1 MQQIIPAEGV
11 LSIGVAAHGNVAI
24 TEECLKSIFA
34 SVAGDFELV
43 LIDDASPD
51 DVLPLFRDAAEFHP
65 NTRIYRFPENLE
77 YTQSVNCLLNE
88 AQGERVL
95 FVSNDI
101 FITPTYVAAL
111 LETMADPAI
120 GIARGT
126 SNFVD
131 NSLATH
137 NVAEQPIGDGWQAL
151 VEFAAARYAMEN
163 MNTLDDPYLVGDA
176 FMVQRTALAT
186 IGGFDTRLRGYMSD
200 IDFGLRVAGAGFR
213 RVLCPRAY
221 AWHVRD
227 ANFNY
232 LSEQEMA
239 EKWQRRNS
247 RVRTAWDSFCDI
259 WNLDR
264 TPDLWPGLKSVP
276 FPALDDIACRRG
288 CVRMAP
294 VSYARY
300 LIPPA

>member
-1 MQQIIPAEGV
+1 MQQIIPADGV

-34 SVAGDFELV
+34 SVAGDFELL

-51 DVLPLFRDAAEFHP
+51 DVLPLFRDAADFHP
-65 NTRIYRFPENLE
+65 NTRIYHFPENLE

-111 LETMADPAI
+111 LETLADPAI
-120 GIARGT
+120 GVARGA

-131 NSLATH
+131 NALATH
-137 NVAEQPIGDGWQAL
+137 NVSEQPTGEGWQAL
-151 VEFAAARYAMEN
+151 IDFAAARYAMEGMTN
-163 MNTLDDPYLVGDA
+163 LDDPYLVGDA
-176 FMVQRTALAT
+176 FMVQRTALDA

-200 IDFGLRVAGAGFR
+200 IDFGLRMKGAGFG

-232 LSEQEMA
+232 LSEQAMA
-239 EKWQRRNS
+239 EKLQRRLT
-247 RVRTAWDSFCDI
+247 RVRAAWDSFCDI
-259 WNLDR
+259 WNLDK
-264 TPDLWPGLKSVP
+264 TPGRWPGLKSVP
-276 FPALDDIACRRG
+276 FPALDDIARRRG

-294 VSYARY
+294 VSYAHY